1 MRNSNLGSCSLW
13 LFSSLVCLSGLC
25 PFRFFLFI
33 EFLGLRY
40 FFSLLDFFFL
50 KQKIVK
56 EKTGQ
61 KQFQGNHDW
70 RSGDDMLLRDRAS
83 FHMHG

>member
-1 MRNSNLGSCSLW
+1 VDYVLLDS
-13 LFSSLVCLSGLC
+13 FSSLN
-25 PFRFFLFI
+25 FLVFDI
-33 EFLGLRY
+33 SSSFWI
-40 FFSLLDFFFL
+40 FFFL

-56 EKTGQ
+56 EKKGQ
-61 KQFQGNHDW
+61 KQFQGNQDW